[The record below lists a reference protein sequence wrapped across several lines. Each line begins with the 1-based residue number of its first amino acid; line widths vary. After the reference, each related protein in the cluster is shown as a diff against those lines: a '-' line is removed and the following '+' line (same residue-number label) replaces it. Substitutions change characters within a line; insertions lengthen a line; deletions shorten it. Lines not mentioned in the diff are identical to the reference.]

1 MPSRAFLPVLALAWV
16 FSVVCLGLS
25 AKIMKDGTAW
35 PQELFNVMILNV
47 FAWSWNTL
55 FTTVLV
61 IGTAVAA
68 HTRYFSSGMQFVLL
82 FLGFILAI
90 AAIGEYS
97 GIVNT
102 KGYMGGV
109 SSSLA
114 KAYHGLGFVGAF
126 ILLGATVYAL
136 LSHIAGKATQP
147 PPKKEEEVHF

>member
-1 MPSRAFLPVLALAWV
+1 
-16 FSVVCLGLS
+16 
-25 AKIMKDGTAW
+25 
-35 PQELFNVMILNV
+35 
-47 FAWSWNTL
+47 
-55 FTTVLV
+55 
-61 IGTAVAA
+61 
-68 HTRYFSSGMQFVLL
+68 MQFVLL
-82 FLGFILAI
+82 FLGFILSI

-147 PPKKEEEVHF
+147 PPKKEEEVRRLDLRPGRTGCHSTSDARADPASLSLSLSRSQVHF